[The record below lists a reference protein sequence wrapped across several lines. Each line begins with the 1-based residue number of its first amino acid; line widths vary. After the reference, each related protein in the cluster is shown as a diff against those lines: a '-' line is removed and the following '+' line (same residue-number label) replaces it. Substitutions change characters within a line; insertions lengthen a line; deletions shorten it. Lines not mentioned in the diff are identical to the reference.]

1 MEPTDFTIVSAP
13 VKINLSA
20 AASHDLPRG
29 RHSKKRSPLSG
40 SGRGGRDVVTVY
52 PVQLALVVITAV
64 WAGLNIGHLLTLW
77 QVEAKNRNDQG
88 NDSDK

>member
-1 MEPTDFTIVSAP
+1 M
-13 VKINLSA
+13 
-20 AASHDLPRG
+20 
-29 RHSKKRSPLSG
+29 
-40 SGRGGRDVVTVY
+40 VTVY

-64 WAGLNIGHLLTLW
+64 WAGLNIGHILTLW